1 MALFEG
7 GPYLT
12 ADVHFDVLMLKLKSH
27 FQNAKG
33 HKVESRGARYR
44 YCDFLVKVG
53 TVTMSSSARGI
64 SVEVCYWFHADTLP
78 CPSYV
83 KYNVLSDSHYR
94 EISLDR
100 ANRTLT

>member
-12 ADVHFDVLMLKLKSH
+12 ADVNFDVLMLKLKSH

-64 SVEVCYWFHADTLP
+64 SVEVC
-78 CPSYV
+78 V
-83 KYNVLSDSHYR
+83 KLVL
-94 EISLDR
+94 
-100 ANRTLT
+100 ANSFTSILGTENGCFSCVE